1 MSLGKLTL
9 ENLRLFLLLYRLRS
23 LTEAA
28 NRLGV
33 SLPTASRMLVRLREA
48 FDDELFTRSASQMS
62 PTGVARAAVGRIER
76 ALEGI
81 ESVMGGTELFSPAS
95 CRRNF
100 RFMFHEQ
107 LCATYFRKVFERVSA
122 VAPGVSFEMENV
134 SDDGFNRLKAGD
146 LDFIV
151 FPEKD
156 RHLASIR
163 SVKLFDLRYAV
174 LARKGHPWMEGVR
187 SGRKDWKSLSDF
199 DKVQI
204 TINSF
209 GTRAPGGLDE
219 WVFQGGFP
227 RQRTAI
233 WMPYVHAGA
242 EMLLGGDLTMI
253 TTEMLA
259 RRFAATGK
267 FDFLPI
273 ELPESQYAVS
283 FMWHERSDADTA
295 LEWMRAVFVSAFL
308 ESERGAIGLKAD
320 KPERVEHLAQ

>member
-1 MSLGKLTL
+1 MSLSKLTI

-28 NRLGV
+28 SHLGV

-48 FDDELFTRSASQMS
+48 FGDELFVRSASQMS
-62 PTGVARAAVGRIER
+62 PTGVARAAVGRIEH

-81 ESVMGGTELFSPAS
+81 ESVMGGTELFSPHS

-100 RFMFHEQ
+100 RFMIHEQ
-107 LCATYFRKVFERVSA
+107 LCATYFSKVLALVA
-122 VAPGVSFEMENV
+122 QAAPGVTFEMENV
-134 SDDGFNRLKAGD
+134 GDDGFTRMKAGE
-146 LDFIV
+146 LDFII
-151 FPEKD
+151 FPDRD

-163 SVKLFDLRYAV
+163 SVKLFDMRYAV
-174 LARKGHPWMEGVR
+174 LARKSHPWIEGVR
-187 SGRKDWKSLSDF
+187 AGLQDWQQLANF

-204 TINSF
+204 TIDSF

-219 WVFQGGFP
+219 WIFQGGFP
-227 RQRTAI
+227 RQRTAL
-233 WMPYVHAGA
+233 WTPYVHAGA
-242 EMLLGGDLTMI
+242 EMLLETNLTMI
-253 TTEMLA
+253 TTEALA
-259 RRFAATGK
+259 RRFAATGN

-273 ELPESQYAVS
+273 DLPEAKYAVS

-308 ESERGAIGLKAD
+308 EVDRSCRNEKSC
-320 KPERVEHLAQ
+320 